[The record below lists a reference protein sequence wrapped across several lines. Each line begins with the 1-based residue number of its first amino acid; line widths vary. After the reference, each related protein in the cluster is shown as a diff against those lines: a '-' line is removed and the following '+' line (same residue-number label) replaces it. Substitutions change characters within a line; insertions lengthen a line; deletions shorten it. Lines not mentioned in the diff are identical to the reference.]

1 MKKLIRIVTATL
13 LLAACVAAA
22 APATTKAQMGLQ
34 EGPSPVPLCDPRN
47 PKCELPLERPASAA
61 PAHR

>member
-22 APATTKAQMGLQ
+22 SPDTGTLVLQ
-34 EGPSPVPLCDPRN
+34 DGPSPVPLCDPRN
-47 PKCELPLERPASAA
+47 PKCQMPLERPSAA

>member
-1 MKKLIRIVTATL
+1 MKKLIRVVTATL

-22 APATTKAQMGLQ
+22 APGTTGTLVLQ
-34 EGPSPVPLCDPRN
+34 EGPSPVPLCDPTKN
-47 PKCELPLERPASAA
+47 PKCTFAVPSAA

>member
-1 MKKLIRIVTATL
+1 MKKLVRILTATL

-22 APATTKAQMGLQ
+22 SPATTKAQMGLQ
-34 EGPSPVPLCDPRN
+34 EGPAPVPLCDPSD
-47 PKCELPLERPASAA
+47 PKCKMPIPTEA

>member
-1 MKKLIRIVTATL
+1 MKKLIRILTATL

-22 APATTKAQMGLQ
+22 APAITNGQMGLQ
-34 EGPSPVPLCDPRN
+34 EGPAPVPLCDPRN
-47 PKCELPLERPASAA
+47 PKCQMPVAPASAA

>member
-1 MKKLIRIVTATL
+1 MKKLLRIVAATL
-13 LLAACVAAA
+13 LLAACVASA

-34 EGPSPVPLCDPRN
+34 EGPSPVPLCDPSS
-47 PKCELPLERPASAA
+47 PKCKMLAAPASAA

>member
-1 MKKLIRIVTATL
+1 MKRLIRIVTATL

-22 APATTKAQMGLQ
+22 APGTTGTLVLQ

-47 PKCELPLERPASAA
+47 PKCQMPLEKPSAA

>member
-1 MKKLIRIVTATL
+1 MKKLIRVVTATL

-22 APATTKAQMGLQ
+22 APGTTGTLVLQ
-34 EGPSPVPLCDPRN
+34 EGPSPVPLCDPTKN
-47 PKCELPLERPASAA
+47 PKCPMPVAPSAA

>member
-1 MKKLIRIVTATL
+1 MKKLIRILTATL

-22 APATTKAQMGLQ
+22 SPASIRAEMGLQ

-47 PKCELPLERPASAA
+47 PKCTMPLARPASAA

>member
-1 MKKLIRIVTATL
+1 MKKLIRILTATL

-22 APATTKAQMGLQ
+22 SPATIRAQMGLQ
-34 EGPSPVPLCDPRN
+34 EGPSPVPLCDPKD
-47 PKCELPLERPASAA
+47 PKCKLTLERPASAA

>member
-1 MKKLIRIVTATL
+1 MKKTLRVVTATL

-22 APATTKAQMGLQ
+22 SPATIKAQMGLQ
-34 EGPSPVPLCDPRN
+34 EGPSPVPLCDPN
-47 PKCELPLERPASAA
+47 GPKKCQLPVAPSAA

>member
-1 MKKLIRIVTATL
+1 MKNLVRIVTATL

-22 APATTKAQMGLQ
+22 APATNNAQMGMQ
-34 EGPSPVPLCDPRN
+34 SGPSPVPLCDPQN
-47 PKCELPLERPASAA
+47 PKCQLPMAPAAA

>member
-1 MKKLIRIVTATL
+1 MKNLFRIVTATL

-47 PKCELPLERPASAA
+47 PKCPMPVSPTA
-61 PAHR
+61 PAQK

>member
-1 MKKLIRIVTATL
+1 MTKLMRIVTATL

-47 PKCELPLERPASAA
+47 SKCQMPSATAATAA

>member
-1 MKKLIRIVTATL
+1 MKNLIRILTATL

-34 EGPSPVPLCDPRN
+34 EGPAPVPLCDPSR
-47 PKCELPLERPASAA
+47 PKCQRPVAPSAA